1 MGPPCELVE
10 VDGLP
15 LEAVEPPVLG
25 TAGGVSVPVIMN
37 LDAREK
43 YQGNVVTIN
52 TYVGAVR
59 EVEFRMREQR
69 LVAVFDYSHLVEVQT
84 GAVLDLVALQEAHVQ
99 AAGKSRM
106 ISFIT
111 ISE

>member
-10 VDGLP
+10 VVGLP

-43 YQGNVVTIN
+43 YQGNVVTIDIL
-52 TYVGAVR
+52 TLGR
-59 EVEFRMREQR
+59 SGRW
-69 LVAVFDYSHLVEVQT
+69 S
-84 GAVLDLVALQEAHVQ
+84 
-99 AAGKSRM
+99 SR
-106 ISFIT
+106 
-111 ISE
+111 

>member
-10 VDGLP
+10 VVGLP

-43 YQGNVVTIN
+43 YQGKVVTIN
-52 TYVGAVR
+52 ILTLGR
-59 EVEFRMREQR
+59 SGRW
-69 LVAVFDYSHLVEVQT
+69 SS
-84 GAVLDLVALQEAHVQ
+84 G
-99 AAGKSRM
+99 
-106 ISFIT
+106 
-111 ISE
+111 